1 MEILCHMFY
10 ITSQFRF
17 TVYANASSEGTI
29 AVSIFF
35 PHELFHICTLQYM
48 FSIFQNVHLAV
59 LGLIVSMPV
68 ESV

>member
-1 MEILCHMFY
+1 MSYVLYNKSIS
-10 ITSQFRF
+10 I
-17 TVYANASSEGTI
+17 YANASSEGTI

-48 FSIFQNVHLAV
+48 CSIFQNVHLAV